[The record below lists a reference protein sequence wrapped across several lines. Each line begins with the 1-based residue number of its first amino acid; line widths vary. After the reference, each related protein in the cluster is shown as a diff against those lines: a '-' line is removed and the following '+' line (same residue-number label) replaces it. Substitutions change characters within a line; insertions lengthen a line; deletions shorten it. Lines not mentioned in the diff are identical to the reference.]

1 MKKALILLSTVL
13 SALLLSHCAAP
24 AGGGGGSTM
33 GGQTFTN
40 SVGMKLVPVPGTAIS
55 MSTTETTL
63 AQWQAAGLG
72 GGGGE
77 GTNYP
82 VHTVS
87 WDDAQKYCRWLSR
100 KEGRRYRLPTDHEWS
115 CAVGIGHLENP
126 LNTPAQKDGA
136 IKNVFPWGSGRPSG
150 RAGNYRGEEARNAN
164 FFGSNTSCIAG
175 YNDGYVRTAPVG
187 SYAANKLGIYDLGGN
202 VWEWCQDQYGSGS
215 SARVLRG
222 ASYNNAESDN
232 LLSSNRN
239 NNTPDNRNN
248 NNGFRLVFLP

>member
-63 AQWQAAGLG
+63 AQWQAAGLPG
-72 GGGGE
+72 GAGE
-77 GTNYP
+77 GSNHP
-82 VHTVS
+82 VSRGVS
-87 WDDAQKYCRWLSR
+87 WDDAQRYCRWLSR

-126 LNTPAQKDGA
+126 LNTPMQKDGA

-164 FFGSNTSCIAG
+164 SWGSNTSCIAG
-175 YNDGYVRTAPVG
+175 YNDAYVNTAPVG

-222 ASYNNAESDN
+222 ASYFIAESVG
-232 LLSSNRN
+232 LLSSGRSDL
-239 NNTPDNRNN
+239 TPDNRYSSY
-248 NNGFRLVFLP
+248 GFRVVCE